1 MGKQHGAQKFI
12 GRNRP
17 PRVEI
22 ECDEE
27 CYGAQIKVNLPFVAG
42 VMADL
47 SGQWDAPEDVPREHH
62 RARGELK
69 SEPGGREFLE
79 ISQDNFEERMKAMKP
94 TAVFTV
100 PNTLTGEGNLSVNL
114 SFESME
120 DFAPDKVAER
130 LEPLRGLLE
139 TRKALKYLQGMA
151 QSKEALKKVVEK
163 LVAHPE
169 LMKAVVAV
177 ARSESAA
184 PK

>member
-1 MGKQHGAQKFI
+1 
-12 GRNRP
+12 
-17 PRVEI
+17 
-22 ECDEE
+22 
-27 CYGAQIKVNLPFVAG
+27 
-42 VMADL
+42 
-47 SGQWDAPEDVPREHH
+47 
-62 RARGELK
+62 
-69 SEPGGREFLE
+69 
-79 ISQDNFEERMKAMKP
+79 MKAMKP

-120 DFAPDKVAER
+120 DFAPDKVAQR